1 MDVKNAVLEA
11 VRKKA
16 IGYESREV
24 SEEYAIVD
32 GVETLIKRKVSIKEN
47 PPDITALKMLL
58 ELSPP
63 EESLS
68 ESEIKQEKIRLIKL
82 LLEEENGTDKSKTSG
97 KVRGRL
103 VQKQSEPHAKTVES
117 GNKERS

>member
-24 SEEYAIVD
+24 SEEYALVD

-97 KVRGRL
+97 KVRSRL

>member
-97 KVRGRL
+97 KVRSRL